1 MKLKYLLTLFTTLLL
16 MSCSDKDGLSG
27 DGEQTLSS
35 AMPVLF
41 SSGTDAG
48 NSVTRA
54 SVPYMKNGGKF
65 ICRMYYQG
73 SASNTDYNAYSQA
86 WLQVSG
92 SAGICLYRQKSYKEP
107 NADSTDV
114 YGFDRAS
121 SIFYWQ
127 NRKSHVFVAVADYNH
142 LTNADSILNM
152 DNDTL
157 AFALNRTED
166 MKSVSD
172 QQDPIQAYATVTPSG
187 ATPEANRVSL
197 IFNHCFSKVQ
207 VNLKPSVNGGL
218 DGGRLVYDCIDK
230 VELLGVSDT
239 AYVFAPDVP
248 DTLAYDITYKKPT
261 YKQVVTTDYTDAEK
275 EANPY
280 CTSIEMF
287 KAKEDDVTVGYTTT
301 HDVITFGVIQAIR
314 ITWHEKDTPT
324 QQHVVT
330 KAITEQDEKTLKSGY
345 QHIFNL
351 ELRRG
356 TLAILNAEI
365 EEWGTGKTYN
375 NINGTIKTTTE

>member
-1 MKLKYLLTLFTTLLL
+1 MTLTAALLL
-16 MSCSDKDGLSG
+16 LACSDKEDISDNGGS
-27 DGEQTLSS
+27 TFSS
-35 AMPVLF
+35 ATPVLF
-41 SSGTDAG
+41 SSGTNGG
-48 NSVTRA
+48 NAVTRA
-54 SVPYMKNGGKF
+54 SVPYMQKDGKF

-73 SASNTDYNAYSQA
+73 SASNEDYNAYSQA
-86 WLQVSG
+86 WLKVNND
-92 SAGICLYRQKSYKEP
+92 AGNCIYRKESYTEP
-107 NADSTDV
+107 NEEDKDI
-114 YGFDRAS
+114 YGFDRNS

-127 NRKSHVFVAVADYNH
+127 NRKPHVFVAVADYNH
-142 LTNADSILNM
+142 LTDETCSLNM
-152 DNDTL
+152 DKDTL
-157 AFALNRTED
+157 AFALKRTDD
-166 MKSVSD
+166 MTSVSD
-172 QQDPIQAYATVTPSG
+172 QQDPIQAYASVTPSG

-207 VNLKPSVNGGL
+207 VNLKPSVGGGL
-218 DGGRLVYDCIDK
+218 DGGKLTYDCIDK

-239 AYVFAPDVP
+239 AYVFAPAVP
-248 DTLAYDITYKKPT
+248 DTAAYDISYKAPA

-287 KAKEDDVTVGYTTT
+287 KAEADNVTVGYITT

-314 ITWHEKDTPT
+314 ITWHEKDSPT
-324 QQHVVT
+324 QKHVVT
-330 KAITEQDEKTLKSGY
+330 KAITEQNEKTLKSGY

-365 EEWGTGKTYN
+365 LEWETGKTYN
-375 NINGTIKTTTE
+375 NINGTIKTN

>member
-1 MKLKYLLTLFTTLLL
+1 MNIRYLLALTASLLL
-16 MSCSDKDGLSG
+16 MACSDTENLGG
-27 DGEQTLSS
+27 DSEAALSS

-41 SSGTDAG
+41 SSGTDGGKAL
-48 NSVTRA
+48 TRS
-54 SVPYMKNGGKF
+54 SVPYMQEGGKF

-73 SASNTDYNAYSQA
+73 AANSTEYNAYTQA
-86 WLQVSG
+86 WLKVSDN
-92 SAGICLYRQKSYKEP
+92 AGNCLYRQKSYKEP
-107 NADSTDV
+107 TADSTDI

-127 NRKSHVFVAVADYNH
+127 NRKPHVFVAVADYNR
-142 LTNADSILNM
+142 LTDRDTCTLNM
-152 DNDTL
+152 NKDTL
-157 AFALNRTED
+157 AFGLNRTKD
-166 MKSVSD
+166 MQSVND
-172 QQDPIQAYATVTPSG
+172 QQDPIQAYASVTPSG

-218 DGGRLVYDCIDK
+218 DGGRLNYECIDK

-239 AYVFAPDVP
+239 AYVFAPAVP
-248 DTLAYDITYKKPT
+248 DSLPYDIAYREPA

-275 EANPY
+275 EENPY

-287 KAKEDDVTVGYTTT
+287 KAAENDVTVGYTST

-324 QQHVVT
+324 QTHVVT
-330 KAITEQDEKTLKSGY
+330 KAITEQTEKTLKSGY

-365 EEWGTGKTYN
+365 VEWETGKTYD
-375 NINGTIKTTTE
+375 NINGTIKQN